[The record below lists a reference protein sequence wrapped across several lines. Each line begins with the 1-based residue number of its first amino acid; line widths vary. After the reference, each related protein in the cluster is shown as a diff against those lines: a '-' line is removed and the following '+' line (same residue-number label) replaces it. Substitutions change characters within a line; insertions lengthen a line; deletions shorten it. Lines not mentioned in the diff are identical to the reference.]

1 MTYYLRDKNNK
12 TLVDI
17 EVKCNKNLP
26 LNSDLSV
33 AVVINN
39 YSEFL
44 LASKNQQQVINDFD
58 EISELRGLW
67 FEQKCGEWENINEFT
82 NNYLHKFVEKYDL
95 IVVMD

>member
-17 EVKCNKNLP
+17 EATFQQDGP
-26 LNSDLSV
+26 DLSV
-33 AVVINN
+33 VVVINN

-67 FEQKCGEWENINEFT
+67 FEREFGNWPDINEFIKD
-82 NNYLHKFVEKYDL
+82 YLHKFAEKYDL
-95 IVVMD
+95 IVVTD